1 MRATVSVIQ
10 GGKVTIP
17 ATIRD
22 ELDLDNGDT
31 IEIDVQLV
39 NGHSNGGGDGE

>member
-1 MRATVSVIQ
+1 MRATVAVIK

-22 ELDLDNGDT
+22 ELELEAGET
-31 IEIDVQLV
+31 VEIDVQRV
-39 NGHSNGGGDGE
+39 NSQTTGGTDE

>member
-22 ELDLDNGDT
+22 ELNLENGDT
-31 IEIDVQLV
+31 VEIDVQPV
-39 NGHSNGGGDGE
+39 NNHSTGDGHE

>member
-1 MRATVSVIQ
+1 MRATVAVIK

-22 ELDLDNGDT
+22 ELDLESGDT
-31 IEIDVQLV
+31 IEIDVQPV
-39 NGHSNGGGDGE
+39 NSHNNGGCDE

>member
-1 MRATVSVIQ
+1 MRATVAVIQ

-22 ELDLDNGDT
+22 ELDLEPGET
-31 IEIDVQLV
+31 VEIDVQPV
-39 NGHSNGGGDGE
+39 NSHGNGENNE